1 MMTQVLPFEEFS
13 RRSCFEFRMG
23 IEGEAA
29 AAAARNRSKSQLK
42 RLWTLMQRLDTVR
55 DSSGLGLDEDFQFH
69 ITIARA
75 SGNDYFVSVL
85 KSLKAS
91 IYEGML
97 LARTT
102 TGLRTVEKL
111 TAINDQHREVYEA
124 VMDGDEDIARRAMR
138 SHLAR
143 CKQSTAHWDVFS
155 AQATQ

>member
-1 MMTQVLPFEEFS
+1 MITQLLPFEEFS

-29 AAAARNRSKSQLK
+29 AAAARNRSKADLQALSSLMT
-42 RLWTLMQRLDTVR
+42 RLEDVR
-55 DSSGLGLDEDFQFH
+55 ERAELGLDEDFEFH
-69 ITIARA
+69 LAVARA

-85 KSLKAS
+85 NSLKNS

-102 TGLRTVEKL
+102 TGLRTAEKL
-111 TAINDQHREVYEA
+111 AAINEQHRLVYDA
-124 VMDGDEDIARRAMR
+124 ILDQDDNAARLMMR
-138 SHLAR
+138 SHLSR

-155 AQATQ
+155 AHAD